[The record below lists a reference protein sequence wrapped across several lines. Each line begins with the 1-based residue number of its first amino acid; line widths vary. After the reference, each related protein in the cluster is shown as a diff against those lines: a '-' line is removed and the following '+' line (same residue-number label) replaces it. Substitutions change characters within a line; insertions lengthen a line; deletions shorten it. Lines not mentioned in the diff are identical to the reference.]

1 MLRRLCV
8 ILIVS
13 AAVLAAAPG
22 ASFAQQMPN
31 AVVAVMD
38 SQRILRDAKAGQSVA
53 KQIKAYI
60 DSFQAVVKQEED
72 GLRERQQDLRKQS
85 AILSPEAMEQRR
97 LELQK
102 SFNDAQRMVQDRRIA
117 IDKTRQQA
125 LEVIKAQILEIIEE
139 LQKERKFNLVLD
151 RTSYSW
157 VAAELDITQEIVS
170 RLDKRLPSVKVERP
184 EGF

>member
-1 MLRRLCV
+1 MLRRVFLAFATV
-8 ILIVS
+8 LIVAVS
-13 AAVLAAAPG
+13 APAV
-22 ASFAQQMPN
+22 FAQSLPP

-53 KQIKAYI
+53 NQIKAFI
-60 DSFQAVVKQEED
+60 DSFQGVVKREEEA
-72 GLRERQQDLRKQS
+72 LRQRQADLRKQS
-85 AILSPEAMEQRR
+85 AILAPEALEQRR

-102 SFNDAQRMVQDRRIA
+102 NYNDAQRMVQDRRLA
-117 IDKTRQQA
+117 IDKSRQQA

-151 RTSYSW
+151 RSAYSW
-157 VAAELDITQEIVS
+157 VSKDLDITQEIVR
-170 RLDKRLPSVKVERP
+170 RLDKRLPSVKVARP